1 MFRQYQDDLIIKIN
15 SPKLEI
21 KLAHTKTTTV
31 LKILTILCGRFKLK
45 AKMNYISI
53 LEIQQKIIEHS
64 GR

>member
-31 LKILTILCGRFKLK
+31 LKQYCAVDSSSKQ
-45 AKMNYISI
+45 KMNYISI
-53 LEIQQKIIEHS
+53 LEIQQKNN
-64 GR
+64 

>member
-45 AKMNYISI
+45 AKNELYFYPR
-53 LEIQQKIIEHS
+53 IQQKIIEHS

>member
-21 KLAHTKTTTV
+21 RLAHTKTTTV

-45 AKMNYISI
+45 AK
-53 LEIQQKIIEHS
+53 K
-64 GR
+64 

>member
-1 MFRQYQDDLIIKIN
+1 MN

-45 AKMNYISI
+45 AKNELYFYPRNSAKTDKKH
-53 LEIQQKIIEHS
+53 ETTSTQKK
-64 GR
+64 